1 MICRLVAELGC
12 KHTDE
17 HGLKHGLKHLAIK
30 PTPRTEHAPR
40 IARPVLHDEAPLEAA
55 ARVGWRQAIEATVAG
70 LNFDLVDL
78 ENAARGLLRI
88 TIDRRPGQAY
98 PAGESEFVQVGD
110 CEQVT
115 RQLQYVLEVE
125 GLEYSRLEV
134 SSPGLDRPLRVEAD
148 FERFVGHEVNLTLKL
163 PFQGRKN
170 FRGLLQGAP
179 GSWTLQLVAKT
190 SESKR
195 RAKAR
200 TKTQAEAEVE
210 QELGFALSELKEA
223 RLVPVV
229 DFKGRGVSP
238 VETCQPEAHGG
249 QVR

>member
-1 MICRLVAELGC
+1 MR
-12 KHTDE
+12 
-17 HGLKHGLKHLAIK
+17 
-30 PTPRTEHAPR
+30 
-40 IARPVLHDEAPLEAA
+40 HDEASLEVV

-70 LNFDLVDL
+70 LNFDLVDV

-88 TIDRRPGQAY
+88 TIDRRPGQPY

-148 FERFVGHEVNLTLKL
+148 FERFVGHEVNLSLKL

-170 FRGLLQGAP
+170 FRGLLQGVP
-179 GSWTLQLVAKT
+179 GSWTLQLAAKASDT
-190 SESKR
+190 KR
-195 RAKAR
+195 RAKVG
-200 TKTQAEAEVE
+200 TKTQADAEVE
-210 QELGFALSELKEA
+210 QELGFTLSELKEA

-238 VETCQPEAHGG
+238 VETSQPEAHGG
-249 QVR
+249 QLR

>member
-1 MICRLVAELGC
+1 M
-12 KHTDE
+12 
-17 HGLKHGLKHLAIK
+17 AIK
-30 PTPRTEHAPR
+30 PTPRTERARR

-70 LNFDLVDL
+70 LNFDLVDV
-78 ENAARGLLRI
+78 ENAPRGLLRI

-170 FRGLLQGAP
+170 FRGQLQGAP
-179 GSWTLQLVAKT
+179 GSWTLQLAAKT
-190 SESKR
+190 ADSKR
-195 RAKAR
+195 RAKAKLGA
-200 TKTQAEAEVE
+200 KTQTDAEVE
-210 QELGFALSELKEA
+210 QELGFNLSELKEA

-238 VETCQPEAHGG
+238 VGTSQPEAHGG
-249 QVR
+249 SVR

>member
-1 MICRLVAELGC
+1 M
-12 KHTDE
+12 
-17 HGLKHGLKHLAIK
+17 AIK
-30 PTPRTEHAPR
+30 PTPRTARAAR
-40 IARPVLHDEAPLEAA
+40 ITRPVLHDEAPLEAA

-70 LNFDLVDL
+70 LNFDLVDV
-78 ENAARGLLRI
+78 ENAPRGLLRI

-125 GLEYSRLEV
+125 GLEYARLEV
-134 SSPGLDRPLRVEAD
+134 SSPGLDRPLRVETD

-179 GSWTLQLVAKT
+179 GSWTLQLAAK
-190 SESKR
+190 SADSKR
-195 RAKAR
+195 RAKAKVGV
-200 TKTQAEAEVE
+200 KTQADAEVE
-210 QELGFALSELKEA
+210 QELGFTLSEVKEA
-223 RLVPVV
+223 RLVPVL

-238 VETCQPEAHGG
+238 METSQPEAHGG
-249 QVR
+249 QLR